1 MDAALEPRRRR
12 RLRREATDVT
22 RTRIGWRDNGDSLDV
37 ALVVDRALAL
47 GRQAW
52 WLDDGD
58 YVVDAPLAL
67 PDLRTTTASSALP
80 ASVSALR
87 APAVALF
94 TGPATGYPYWGY
106 YALCLLRL
114 GLTYEPVDG
123 AAIASGALD
132 RANLFVIPG
141 GFATWNFDRAESAPG
156 ADAQVRRFLA
166 EGGRAIGSCGGAYY
180 LSAGRPG
187 WSGTADA
194 MPLYT
199 HEYLQ
204 SGVGIV
210 SIDIASST
218 LGRGLPP
225 SIDLPY
231 YHGPIWDR
239 VGSNSAI
246 AATFANLTLPGRLG
260 IDNPLDAER
269 FARDMRGKP
278 AVLDAGG
285 DRGEAILF
293 SPHPEMGDL
302 LRKYIALDG
311 YARKYLPIRG
321 LPVLRDTMRFYV
333 PSDSPSFRLVANAA
347 HDLLG
352 RPETRDVAPSPRSK
366 SGDAIDLVPILH
378 RMLDAADPRADAD
391 LAPLIATIVADL
403 SARLDRAPRATTGAL
418 AHHIAEAIA
427 AREPALRD
435 APLAQRLMEVELGIA
450 LIECLAR
457 IDAVDRALES
467 A

>member
-1 MDAALEPRRRR
+1 M
-12 RLRREATDVT
+12 TG
-22 RTRIGWRDNGDSLDV
+22 TRIGWRDNGDSLDV
-37 ALVVDRALAL
+37 ALVANRALAR
-47 GRQAW
+47 GRRVW
-52 WLDDGD
+52 WQEDGD
-58 YVVDAPLAL
+58 YVVERLPPL
-67 PDLRTTTASSALP
+67 DGLRTVPDA
-80 ASVSALR
+80 
-87 APAVALF
+87 APAAGSVELTPAATALF

-114 GLTYEPVDG
+114 GLTYAPVDG
-123 AAIASGALD
+123 AAIAGGGLA

-141 GFATWNFDRAESAPG
+141 GFATWNFDRAEDAPG
-156 ADAQVRRFLA
+156 ADAQVRAFLA
-166 EGGRAIGSCGGAYY
+166 GGGRAIGSCGGAYY

-210 SIDIASST
+210 SIDIAAPM

-225 SIDLPY
+225 SLDLPY

-246 AATFANLTLPGRLG
+246 AATFAALTLPGRLG
-260 IDNPLDAER
+260 IDNPLDHAR
-269 FARDMRGKP
+269 FVRDMRGKP

-285 DRGEAILF
+285 LRGEAILF

-321 LPVLRDTMRFYV
+321 LPVLRDTMRFYA
-333 PSDSPSFRLVANAA
+333 PADSPSFRLVANAA
-347 HDLLG
+347 HDLTS
-352 RPETRDVAPSPRSK
+352 RPGTRRVPPPPVEATGGPA
-366 SGDAIDLVPILH
+366 DAIVPTL
-378 RMLDAADPRADAD
+378 RRVLRTVDPRDDAD
-391 LAPLIATIVADL
+391 LAPLIGEIVGDL
-403 SARLDRAPRATTGAL
+403 AARLDRAPPATGPL
-418 AHHIAEAIA
+418 AGHIAQAIA
-427 AREPALRD
+427 GRETALHGT
-435 APLAQRLMEVELGIA
+435 PIAQRLMEVELGIA
-450 LIECLAR
+450 LVDCLAR
-457 IDAVDRALES
+457 IDAVDRTLE
-467 A
+467 AA